1 MKNLLMAIATML
13 WAIPAFSA
21 KITLVVDSVN
31 TGFHHEPYYVAYIAD
46 TKGKYVKTLQV
57 FGYNINYART
67 MKGWYR
73 NAYRKKEDID
83 ALSGASL
90 KKGDSFTGD
99 FDIDPAYIDK
109 GYQVVLETSSENK
122 GNLRKEIVIKL
133 DKNKPSQKVSGKD
146 HTEFM
151 SVTLK

>member
-1 MKNLLMAIATML
+1 MKQLLIIMATVL
-13 WAIPAFSA
+13 WAIPAFGA
-21 KITLVVDSVN
+21 KISLTVDSVN
-31 TGFHHEPYYVAYIAD
+31 TGFHHEPYYVVYIAD
-46 TKGKYVKTLQV
+46 NKGKYVETLQV

-73 NAYRKKEDID
+73 NAYRNKEDID

-99 FDIDPAYIDK
+99 FDIDPAYIDN
-109 GYQVVLETSSENK
+109 GYQIVLETSSENK
-122 GNLRKEIVIKL
+122 GNLRKEIVITL
-133 DKNKPSQKVSGKD
+133 DKSKPTQKANGKE